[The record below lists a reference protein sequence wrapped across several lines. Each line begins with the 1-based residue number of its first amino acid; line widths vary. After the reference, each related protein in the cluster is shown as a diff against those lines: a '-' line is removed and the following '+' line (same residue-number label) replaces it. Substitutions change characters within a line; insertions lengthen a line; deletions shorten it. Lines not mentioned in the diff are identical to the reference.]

1 MRSAKALLFS
11 LPLLLIA
18 SFLYAQ
24 KPAPAKSKPGSAPAY
39 SIKVKING
47 LKDTVCYLAHYYGD
61 SNSLKDTAKID
72 SQGKGAFEG
81 KEALPG
87 GIYLVVLPSKKYF
100 EIMIDKEQNFS
111 LETDTANLVKSMKIK
126 GSKENELFYEY
137 LHFIDKKHAEITPLR
152 DSLTAAKGN
161 KEKEEKFR
169 KQTSAIDKEV
179 KDYKLNF
186 IKQHPE
192 TFGAVM
198 FRAMQEPEVPENP
211 DPKDSTFAYRYFK
224 AHFWDNIDFSDE
236 RLIRTPLLFNKIKQ
250 YLDQLTV
257 QHPDSI
263 IRSIDVIVPKAKANK
278 EIFKVVVAKLTYQY
292 ESSKIMGMD
301 AVFVHLV
308 KNYYTK
314 DQAYWVSAETLKK
327 IQDRAAQLEKI
338 LIGKKVPPVI
348 MADTSGKIQ
357 VLHNVKAQYT
367 VLYFWEHNCSHCKKE
382 TPKLLEYY
390 HSVKDKG
397 VEVFAVETSGS
408 PADWKKA
415 VKEYKLDWINVQDPT
430 QKTGYKH
437 TFDIYSTP
445 VIYVLD
451 AEKKIIAKRIDSETL
466 QNLLNKKLGL
476 ETKEKPKDSKEKQGH
491 DGHGH

>member
-1 MRSAKALLFS
+1 MRPAKALLFS
-11 LPLLLIA
+11 LALFLVGPLMLH
-18 SFLYAQ
+18 AQ
-24 KPAPAKSKPGSAPAY
+24 KGSPVNSKSSGEDGY
-39 SIKVKING
+39 KINIKITG
-47 LKDTVCYLAHYYGD
+47 LKDTICYLAHYYGD

-72 SQGKGAFEG
+72 SQGKGIFEG
-81 KEALPG
+81 SEALPG

-100 EIMIDKEQNFS
+100 EIMVDKEQHFT
-111 LETDTANLVKSMKIK
+111 LETDTTDLVQNMKVK
-126 GSKENELFYEY
+126 GSKENQLFYDY
-137 LHFIDKKHAEITPLR
+137 LHFIEKKHKEITPLR

-161 KEKEEKFR
+161 KPKEDELR
-169 KQTSAIDKEV
+169 KQIGTIDKEV

-186 IKQHPE
+186 IKEHPE
-192 TFGAVM
+192 TFGAVV
-198 FRAMQEPEVPENP
+198 FKAMQEPEVPENP

-224 AHFWDNIDFSDE
+224 SHFWDNIDFSDE

-301 AVFVHLV
+301 AVFVHLG
-308 KNYYTK
+308 KSYYTK
-314 DQAYWVSAETLKK
+314 DQAFWVTPE
-327 IQDRAAQLEKI
+327 QLEKI
-338 LIGKKVPPVI
+338 QNRVNILDNLLIGKKIPQVVMP
-348 MADTSGKIQ
+348 DTLGKTQ
-357 VLHNVKAQYT
+357 SLYNVKAKYT
-367 VLYFWEHNCSHCKKE
+367 VLYFWEHTCSHCKKE

-397 VEVFAVETSGS
+397 VEVFAVETSTNK
-408 PADWKKA
+408 DEWKQFIR
-415 VKEYKLDWINVQDPT
+415 EHKLDWVNVQDT
-430 QKTGYKH
+430 EYRTGYKK

-451 AEKKIIAKRIDSETL
+451 ADKKIIAKRIDTETL
-466 QNLLNKKLGL
+466 QGMLNKKLGI
-476 ETKEKPKDSKEKQGH
+476 ETKEPVSQKEDKSPGGH
-491 DGHGH
+491 